1 LAINDKK
8 YRSGR
13 VCRRYPTEYG
23 LLSDFFASLSA
34 PLLIRRSRKTN
45 FRRIIQRNFSPPTL
59 DRRVSR
65 HSPCFRSLVPSRQST
80 MRLLGGIR
88 VPLSHFMPSGPVEIS
103 VNFSTHPMG
112 WVGFFRVFRYFLQR
126 WKKQRGTNAPR
137 LPNQLLAY
145 ARALRKAFETDSICS
160 DPVLVGLRRDSET
173 VLRVVGTAAIS
184 RKHSNLGH
192 PTTRG

>member
-1 LAINDKK
+1 MAINDKK
-8 YRSGR
+8 YRFCQ
-13 VCRRYPTEYG
+13 VYRRYPTEYG

-88 VPLSHFMPSGPVEIS
+88 VPLSHCMPSGPVEIS

-112 WVGFFRVFRYFLQR
+112 GLGFFVCFGISCRGGKNSAEQTHLVFPASF
-126 WKKQRGTNAPR
+126 WPTPGPCGKPSKQTQFVQIPYWWAFGAIAKQCYVWSA
-137 LPNQLLAY
+137 LPQSAVNTQ
-145 ARALRKAFETDSICS
+145 I
-160 DPVLVGLRRDSET
+160 
-173 VLRVVGTAAIS
+173 
-184 RKHSNLGH
+184 
-192 PTTRG
+192 